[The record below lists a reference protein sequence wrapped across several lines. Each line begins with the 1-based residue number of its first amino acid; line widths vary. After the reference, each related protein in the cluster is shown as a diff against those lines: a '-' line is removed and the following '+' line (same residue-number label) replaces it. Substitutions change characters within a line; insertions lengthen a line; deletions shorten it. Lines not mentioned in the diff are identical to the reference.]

1 MEAVRTVRSEQ
12 QESVW
17 TMADGGDT
25 MAGRIR
31 GIFFV
36 FLFCFVLVLF
46 FEVT

>member
-17 TMADGGDT
+17 TMADGGHT

-31 GIFFV
+31 GIF
-36 FLFCFVLVLF
+36 LFFFFVLVWFCF